1 MTTKPRME
9 NTSNSSPGQSDRREQ
24 LLRIYDE
31 LDDAGKQELL
41 RLAQDLLLIY
51 CALARQSV
59 RILYPGGLVFS
70 GFILSRTQPTS
81 AGLYGS
87 PCIRENRPSK

>member
-24 LLRIYDE
+24 LLRRYDE

-41 RLAQDLLLIY
+41 RLAQDLL
-51 CALARQSV
+51 
-59 RILYPGGLVFS
+59 
-70 GFILSRTQPTS
+70 
-81 AGLYGS
+81 
-87 PCIRENRPSK
+87 RPR